1 MAENT
6 RKRISDTTNEPYWA
20 NQYDKNKNV
29 RIRKQ
34 LYDKLVN
41 DLKYPEET
49 ISDCIERLLRLT
61 PSHASDEV
69 ESEMESEE
77 SVTA

>member
-6 RKRISDTTNEPYWA
+6 RKRISDTTNEPYWV

-34 LYDKLVN
+34 LYEKLVN
-41 DLKYPEET
+41 DLK
-49 ISDCIERLLRLT
+49 
-61 PSHASDEV
+61 
-69 ESEMESEE
+69 
-77 SVTA
+77 